1 MSSGASSCAVL
12 RASMREMLPFAGM
25 AVVVGAAVL
34 AFESRTFEFGRASNT
49 AGLWGVPALG
59 LWGGVA
65 IGGTSPAAALHLMV
79 RPVGRVRLLALR
91 VLALWL
97 VLLPAAGVLLLAGLG
112 FQSGGPSIGWLAAA
126 TLFTTAVGAQAGLG
140 GHREP
145 VALGAAALLLAT
157 YVFPLQLGIEAMG
170 LSWGRVQRCVGAWG
184 VIAAGVVV
192 VAAFV
197 PVVVAWR
204 RWWPRRGRAI
214 AARVIAGS
222 VVVTGIA
229 AVAVTVPMV
238 RTAAMLEHA
247 ELLGVIGAGKDGVY
261 VVVGTYDTSGDESVD
276 GLVEIDLE
284 GRVRVAWDRRVSL
297 GPERVASVSPD
308 WAIVPG
314 GLRAAMVQDG
324 RSIWIP
330 IGAHLEPR
338 SRFDTLDR
346 RDYDR
351 VWFAERIATRLVA
364 RETLTVPNDSWMR
377 SGPTYFAHGRIW
389 AVSRLTGELWSA
401 ALPVRP
407 HERSDP

>member
-1 MSSGASSCAVL
+1 MSSGASSRAVL
-12 RASMREMLPFAGM
+12 RASVREMLPFAGM

-34 AFESRTFEFGRASNT
+34 AFESRTFEFGRAPNT

-126 TLFTTAVGAQAGLG
+126 TLFSTAVGAQAGLG

-170 LSWGRVQRCVGAWG
+170 LSWSRVQRCVGAWG
-184 VIAAGVVV
+184 VVAAGVVV

-214 AARVIAGS
+214 AARVFAGS
-222 VVVTGIA
+222 VAVTGIA
-229 AVAVTVPMV
+229 VVAVTVPMV

-261 VVVGTYDTSGDESVD
+261 VVVGTLHEPGQESVD
-276 GLVEIDLE
+276 GMVEIDLE
-284 GRVRVAWDRRVSL
+284 GRVRVAWDRQASL
-297 GPERVASVSPD
+297 GPERVASISHD
-308 WAIVPG
+308 WVIPG
-314 GLRAAMVQDG
+314 GLRAAVVQRG
-324 RSIWIP
+324 RSMWIP
-330 IGAHLEPR
+330 IGAQLQRPEHFD
-338 SRFDTLDR
+338 SRTREYACLWLSQR
-346 RDYDR
+346 I
-351 VWFAERIATRLVA
+351 VERNVS
-364 RETLTVPNDSWMR
+364 RETLVVPSEPWTR
-377 SGPTYFAHGRIW
+377 SRPTNVAHGRIW
-389 AVSRLTGELWSA
+389 TVAASTGELWSVPI
-401 ALPVRP
+401 PVRVP
-407 HERSDP
+407 EWSDP